1 MSMLLWY
8 NIYLL
13 YESIFLLI
21 LTQTHTI
28 RLHIQKSS
36 VNYNY
41 NIFFALNRIQN
52 LIYPY
57 QIKYDAHY
65 RFWKTELPFD
75 ELEKSI
81 AGLKTLTIGETSIED
96 TSVGDSG
103 TELTDGPE
111 VCSIVY
117 LSLLH
122 LFCAKSVVLGG
133 WVEL

>member
-21 LTQTHTI
+21 LTQTQTV
-28 RLHIQKSS
+28 RLHIQESS
-36 VNYNY
+36 VNNY
-41 NIFFALNRIQN
+41 NILFALNGIQN

-57 QIKYDAHY
+57 QIKYGAHY

-117 LSLLH
+117 LI
-122 LFCAKSVVLGG
+122 LFQLSCYDINYCFWVVKDL
-133 WVEL
+133 